1 MARVAAE
8 VSWLTLLSPCAKGA
22 AISAARGR
30 EKLNPSNPG
39 AQFEEQNSSSRNTA
53 REVPNRVVGKSEIDE
68 IFPEGKP
75 LRASGSTGP
84 GVTVRSAHAAQSP
97 PMLAK
102 GSTLKTTDTYPPHTH
117 NIRKHVQRG
126 ACIMYAIQVCVCVSS
141 TLRVPFR
148 YPSCSLL
155 GLSLIPLRAWGG
167 SRLRGR
173 FWRSRARPLRTGS
186 S

>member
-1 MARVAAE
+1 MLAGVVHESAPKRGEMSKMRHKVNETGVESGASRGGSVVADVAESVCEGRGHFRRPGERKVEPLQPWRTIRGAKFVKPKHSAR
-8 VSWLTLLSPCAKGA
+8 
-22 AISAARGR
+22 R
-30 EKLNPSNPG
+30 
-39 AQFEEQNSSSRNTA
+39 

-68 IFPEGKP
+68 TFPEGKP

-126 ACIMYAIQVCVCVSS
+126 ACI
-141 TLRVPFR
+141 TPK
-148 YPSCSLL
+148 PSCV
-155 GLSLIPLRAWGG
+155 
-167 SRLRGR
+167 R
-173 FWRSRARPLRTGS
+173 FRT
-186 S
+186 